1 MRKLRLLSMISAA
14 FMALVMA
21 VSLTG
26 CGDDA
31 TSVSRAKKT
40 TTKSVSEDKDA
51 SKKDDADND
60 DEDEDDE
67 DEDDEES
74 KSEESKTEAAKA
86 EDNGDEAD
94 AEVQGD
100 GSSMSQEEWEEY
112 AESDEYIKNAACQ
125 AAGQEAQSAVRAEFG
140 EGDWITNYPTILN
153 YTDKNN
159 YDINVEI
166 YKEDEPDTVYTYHF
180 VNSNGSFSIE
190 RVG

>member
-60 DEDEDDE
+60 DEDED
-67 DEDDEES
+67 EDDEES
-74 KSEESKTEAAKA
+74 KSEESKTEATNA

-125 AAGQEAQSAVRAEFG
+125 AAGQEAQNAVREEFG
-140 EGDWITNYPTILN
+140 EGDWRTNYPTILN